1 MSLRGCALT
10 PPEGKRD
17 KGVGGLALAEEAAT
31 VVVTADDKLLAALG
45 YTPYAHLA
53 HPITGTGNLIPGPS

>member
-10 PPEGKRD
+10 PTEGKRD
-17 KGVGGLALAEEAAT
+17 KRVGGLAEEAGT

-45 YTPYAHLA
+45 DTPYAHLG
-53 HPITGTGNLIPGPS
+53 HLLTGAGNLIPGAS